1 METNIIQETPFYIK
15 GIINGLAGTI
25 SLWIFWTPFIIFLAR
40 PLINA
45 QLKEVVCNG
54 LSDIALNYGDNVINT
69 WNNALMNY
77 LYSLVQTGK
86 IDMQQYEQLIEKY
99 SIPWTAISSGE
110 PIPPEIQSILDE
122 NPQKNWND
130 NLSLITIFAI
140 TFVCVII
147 GCLVS
152 IVLLSQIYGVNL
164 YNILIFNL
172 IMTVIVVC
180 IEATFFGA
188 VTMRYNPYDLNLIV
202 QELESNI
209 LNMF

>member
-54 LSDIALNYGDNVINT
+54 LSYIALNYESNFIDA
-69 WNNALMNY
+69 WNNALWHY

-86 IDMQQYEQLIEKY
+86 IDMQQYDELVEKY
-99 SIPWTAISSGE
+99 SIPWIITGE

-180 IEATFFGA
+180 IEATFFGT